1 MKNFMRHIRLLP
13 LLIVVAGL
21 SFTVRVGEF
30 VVDLKGM
37 GAAYAQQEVNAEAPP
52 LPARPSVEK
61 KEETPADKPAAH
73 EEDVAESA
81 ADDAHSDSDKTVDAN
96 KDEEAGGK
104 SILDLPAEDVDW
116 RDATE
121 SEYEYSE
128 VEKDVYKELADRRR
142 SLDSREKS
150 LTRQAALLE
159 AAQRELDRKL
169 RELTSIQQE
178 IEGLMVQQTAEEKA
192 RIQSLVKIYEGMKAK
207 DAARIFN
214 TLDIDVL
221 LSVISAMSE
230 RKSAPILAEM
240 EAERARTVTIL
251 LAQRRQPP
259 DLMAP

>member
-1 MKNFMRHIRLLP
+1 MKKILRHIKLIP

-30 VVDLKGM
+30 VVDMRTM
-37 GAAYAQQEVNAEAPP
+37 GSAYAQEEVHDAKAPP
-52 LPARPSVEK
+52 LPDRPVIEK
-61 KEETPADKPAAH
+61 KEDKPAAQ
-73 EEDVAESA
+73 EMEIKESDA
-81 ADDAHSDSDKTVDAN
+81 AQEDAHSEEEVVES
-96 KDEEAGGK
+96 EEAEGGP
-104 SILDLPAEDVDW
+104 SILDLPDEDVDW

-128 VEKDVYKELADRRR
+128 VEKDVYKELAERRR
-142 SLDSREKS
+142 SLDAREKT

-178 IEGLMVQQTAEEKA
+178 IESLLVQQSEEEKA

-214 TLDIDVL
+214 TLDVDVL

-240 EAERARTVTIL
+240 DAERARTVTIL
-251 LAQRRQPP
+251 LAQRRQVP
-259 DLMAP
+259 DMAN

>member
-1 MKNFMRHIRLLP
+1 MNNFLRHIRLLP
-13 LLIVVAGL
+13 LLVVVAGL

-30 VVDLKGM
+30 VVDLNGM
-37 GAAYAQQEVNAEAPP
+37 GAAFAQQEVDAEAPP
-52 LPARPSVEK
+52 LPERPVVENQDQP
-61 KEETPADKPAAH
+61 TTAQ
-73 EEDVAESA
+73 
-81 ADDAHSDSDKTVDAN
+81 N
-96 KDEEAGGK
+96 MEAGEINATQIMDERAPFDPAVDEASGAPDA
-104 SILDLPAEDVDW
+104 LDLPEEEIDW

-128 VEKDVYKELADRRR
+128 VERDVYKELAERRR
-142 SLDSREKS
+142 SLDTREKA
-150 LTRQAALLE
+150 LARQAALLE

-178 IEGLMVQQTAEEKA
+178 IESLLVQQTAEEKA

-240 EAERARTVTIL
+240 DAERARTVTIL
-251 LAQRRQPP
+251 LAQRQQVP
-259 DLMAP
+259 DIMQ